1 MFVPGN
7 EVYDVVIPS
16 KPSQSTTEDSTA
28 NALVCYCTP
37 ANPCNPCNA
46 CNCPSSCPAICP
58 CRSDFASVGEG
69 ADPAGEDDPL
79 YRMWRAGS
87 QTV

>member
-7 EVYDVVIPS
+7 DAYDVVLPS
-16 KPSQSTTEDSTA
+16 KPNPSALAHSTA
-28 NALVCYCTP
+28 SALVCYCTP

-58 CRSDFASVGEG
+58 CRGDFVSVGEG
-69 ADPAGEDDPL
+69 ADLSAEGDPL
-79 YRMWRAGS
+79 YRLWS
-87 QTV
+87 TLCQTA